1 MDEDERQVSR
11 GRRGRAAAGLLLG
24 GLLMGAADGPA
35 RQEGFLDAL
44 RAGGPAEDRGGARDL
59 YGPLIGSWEGEVV
72 DHLDGGAEQRQ
83 SAEFHFAWVLEGR
96 AVQDLWIAPARS
108 ERPKVPGTGNRYGT
122 TLRVYDPKLDAWR
135 ITWINPVTGAE
146 NHLVGRRVGSQIV
159 QTGSD
164 SNGRL
169 VRWVFVEITEASF
182 HWRGESSGDGGQTWT
197 CETEFFARRTAAR
210 PPS

>member
-1 MDEDERQVSR
+1 
-11 GRRGRAAAGLLLG
+11 
-24 GLLMGAADGPA
+24 MGAADGPA

-135 ITWINPVTGAE
+135 ITWINPVDGRQ
-146 NHLVGRRVGSQIV
+146 VQQIGRRVGPDIV
-159 QTGSD
+159 QVGALPDGTPTRWMFTEIAGDAFRWTGEVLAPD
-164 SNGRL
+164 GRTWNL
-169 VRWVFVEITEASF
+169 A
-182 HWRGESSGDGGQTWT
+182 GE
-197 CETEFFARRTAAR
+197 FRARRLR
-210 PPS
+210 